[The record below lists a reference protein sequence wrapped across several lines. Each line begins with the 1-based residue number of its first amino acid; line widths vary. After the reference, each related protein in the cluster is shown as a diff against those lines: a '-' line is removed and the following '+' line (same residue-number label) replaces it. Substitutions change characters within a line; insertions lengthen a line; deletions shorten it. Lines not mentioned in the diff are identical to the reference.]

1 MDVRALP
8 VVGVIAAA
16 ATAED
21 VGIGDYT
28 PFAPVFTST
37 AQLLLYLLG
46 GGMQRGVVLVCLH
59 PRQAVGKR
67 RRLYAY
73 GCSDELPRKADGRKA
88 GSKRSL
94 ESGHI
99 DGRIYVAPERQ
110 YHDG

>member
-21 VGIGDYT
+21 VGIGDHT
-28 PFAPVFTST
+28 PFAPVFTSA

-46 GGMQRGVVLVCLH
+46 GGMQRGVVLICLH

-67 RRLYAY
+67 SRIYAY
-73 GCSDELPRKADGRKA
+73 GFGDEQSREADGRKA
-88 GSKRSL
+88 GGKRSL

-99 DGRIYVAPERQ
+99 DGRIYIAPERQ

>member
-1 MDVRALP
+1 MS
-8 VVGVIAAA
+8 
-16 ATAED
+16 
-21 VGIGDYT
+21 VGIGDHT
-28 PFAPVFTST
+28 PFAPVFTGT

-46 GGMQRGVVLVCLH
+46 GGIQRGVVLVCLH

-73 GCSDELPRKADGRKA
+73 SWSDELPREADGRKA
-88 GSKRSL
+88 GGKRSL

-110 YHDG
+110 YHDGRRVGGHTYRVCCCKSN